1 MLLPLSAA
9 GFLAAAAHR
18 WPVSTVIFRKCFLL
32 LLLHELQGR
41 NTADGALAV
50 PASAGGSQ
58 CTMPLHAAQR
68 TALYDIRNV
77 SARSAAGCCAACM
90 AEPRCKYFE
99 YETVTHPS
107 RCWLKTSGA
116 GPKRHD

>member
-9 GFLAAAAHR
+9 GFLAAFAHR

-90 AEPRCKYFE
+90 AEPRCNFCKFL
-99 YETVTHPS
+99 S
-107 RCWLKTSGA
+107 TSNT
-116 GPKRHD
+116 RR